1 MTTISDVN
9 KAIMFGDFTNEQL
22 DSIISAIKFR
32 RSELTKQNKRSL
44 PVGSSVKFYASKM
57 GRDIFGTVTKVNRK
71 FVIVREQNSS
81 SLFATNWR
89 VPANMLEAA

>member
-9 KAIMFGDFTNEQL
+9 KTIMFGDFTNDQL
-22 DSIISAIKFR
+22 DSVLAAIKFR
-32 RSELTKQNKRSL
+32 RSEIAKQNKRSL
-44 PVGSSVKFYASKM
+44 PVGSAVKFYASKQ
-57 GRDIFGTVTKVNRK
+57 GRDIIGTVTKVNRK